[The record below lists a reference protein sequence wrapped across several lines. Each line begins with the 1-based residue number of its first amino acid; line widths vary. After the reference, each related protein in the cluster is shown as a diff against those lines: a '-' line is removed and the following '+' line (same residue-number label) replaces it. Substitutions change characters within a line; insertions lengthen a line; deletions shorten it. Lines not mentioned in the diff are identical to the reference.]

1 MAIEFKIKHGIVLAL
16 SLAIVLLIGCISLVS
31 LVMHQSM
38 VNQAT
43 NQGNDGPK
51 QALKSSVQD
60 SSTTLPEKVTD
71 STSTFNT
78 TEDVTKDNTTETPF
92 QEDSSTTLPQNMT
105 DSTTFFNTTEDDVTK
120 DTSETPFQE
129 DSTTLLEK
137 VTDYFTT
144 FSTLLK
150 TLLRLLGV

>member
-1 MAIEFKIKHGIVLAL
+1 MITKMAIEFKIRHGIILAL
-16 SLAIVLLIGCISLVS
+16 SLTIVLLICCISLVS
-31 LVMHQSM
+31 YQMHQLI
-38 VNQAT
+38 V

-78 TEDVTKDNTTETPF
+78 TEDITKDNTTETPF

-105 DSTTFFNTTEDDVTK
+105 DSTTFFNTTKDVTK
-120 DTSETPFQE
+120 ETPFQE

-150 TLLRLLGV
+150 TSLRLLGV

>member
-1 MAIEFKIKHGIVLAL
+1 MAIEFKIKHGIILAL
-16 SLAIVLLIGCISLVS
+16 SLTIVLLIGCISLVS
-31 LVMHQSM
+31 YQMHQSM

-78 TEDVTKDNTTETPF
+78 TEDITKDNTTETPF

-105 DSTTFFNTTEDDVTK
+105 DSTTFFNTTKDVTK
-120 DTSETPFQE
+120 ETPFQE

-144 FSTLLK
+144 FSILLK